1 LSSCKT
7 EKQNDS
13 QKTDHIARK
22 RTAARKLIKLSENGV
37 GYQKM
42 GQFVRHLALASEKA
56 VNDAVFPSAFWLRFT
71 LKKLPG

>member
-1 LSSCKT
+1 M
-7 EKQNDS
+7 
-13 QKTDHIARK
+13 IARK
-22 RTAARKLIKLSENGV
+22 RITLLENELTARKLIKLSENGV

-56 VNDAVFPSAFWLRFT
+56 VIDAVLPSALWLRFT

>member
-1 LSSCKT
+1 M
-7 EKQNDS
+7 
-13 QKTDHIARK
+13 IARK
-22 RTAARKLIKLSENGV
+22 RITLLENELTARKLIKLSENGV

-56 VNDAVFPSAFWLRFT
+56 VIDAVLPSAFWLRFT